1 MILEILHFFGKAICH
16 QLKDRSLLSSG
27 EVLSVCARDTGIYLG
42 IFSTLTYLFLF
53 KRRTIVTI
61 PSIKN
66 SFFLLLFMVP
76 MMVDGLGSY
85 SHLFESNNLRR
96 LVSGLCFGFSLPY
109 FLFPLLS
116 GKALE
121 NNAEPVVKQMRDTI
135 VPLLLCSILGVSVLW
150 GKLSYYFIDSLLIFT
165 IIIWFCLWISLLLS
179 FIRSHYLKWS
189 FSLLGSLTLLTMLSL
204 LHDIIIS

>member
-1 MILEILHFFGKAICH
+1 
-16 QLKDRSLLSSG
+16 
-27 EVLSVCARDTGIYLG
+27 
-42 IFSTLTYLFLF
+42 
-53 KRRTIVTI
+53 
-61 PSIKN
+61 
-66 SFFLLLFMVP
+66 MVP